1 MAMSTAAPVFHPV
14 HLHGALL
21 DVVAATHA
29 PRPLIRQRQEQ
40 RLQMLLE
47 AASASTV
54 YQERFGGVDPRSLEL
69 SQIAPVARAELM
81 ARFDEWVTDPQLR
94 LDELLEFVH
103 DPTRAAES
111 WLGRYVVWESSGTS
125 GQPGIF
131 VQDARA
137 MAVYDALEAVRH
149 SAPSRHGGSLFGG
162 FSPLDMLGM
171 GDRHALVT
179 ATGGHFASVVSFE
192 RLRRLNPWLAGI
204 SRTFSLLQ
212 PVRDLVRAL
221 NDFQPTVLASYPTA
235 AAMLADEAAA
245 GRLRIRPRC
254 VLTGGETL
262 SDAVRQRIGE
272 VFGAP
277 VRGSYGTSE
286 FLPIAW
292 ECGHG
297 RLHVNSDWVILEP
310 VDERGQPVLPGVRS
324 HSVLLTN
331 LANWVQ
337 PLIRYDLG
345 DRILM
350 HPERCSCGSALPS
363 LDVQGR
369 SDDVMRVPSEQP
381 GETVSLLPLSLCTV
395 LEEECG
401 VFDFQLR
408 QHRPDTLVLRLPQT
422 GDEAEATVDR
432 CRVAL
437 QRFAR
442 MQGAQPVQVL
452 GELGCE
458 VPRGRSGKA
467 CRVEMEA
474 TA

>member
-1 MAMSTAAPVFHPV
+1 MSATQSPVFEAL
-14 HLHGALL
+14 HLHGAML
-21 DVVAATHA
+21 DVVVATHA
-29 PRPLIRQRQEQ
+29 PRPLIRERQQR

-47 AASASTV
+47 AASASPL
-54 YQERFGGVDPRSLEL
+54 YRERIGGADPRTLPL
-69 SQIAPVARAELM
+69 AQIAPVTRAELM
-81 ARFDEWVTDPQLR
+81 GRFDDWVTDPQLR
-94 LDELLEFVH
+94 LDDLLLFVR
-103 DPTRAAES
+103 DAQRAADA

-149 SAPSRHGGSLFGG
+149 SAPSRHGRSLFGG
-162 FSPLDMLGM
+162 FSPFDMLGA

-192 RLRRLNPWLAGI
+192 RLRRLNPWLAQV

-212 PVRDLVRAL
+212 PIDALVEGL
-221 NDFQPTVLASYPTA
+221 NTFRPTVLATYPTA
-235 AAMLADEAAA
+235 AAMLADEAEA
-245 GRLRIRPRC
+245 GRLHIRPRC

-262 SDAVRQRIGE
+262 SDAVRQRVGT
-272 VFGAP
+272 VFDAP

-292 ECGHG
+292 ECSHG
-297 RLHVNSDWVILEP
+297 RLHVNADWVFLEP
-310 VDERGQPVLPGVRS
+310 VDEQHRPVLPGERS

-345 DRILM
+345 DRILV
-350 HPERCSCGSALPS
+350 HPERCACGSALPTV
-363 LDVQGR
+363 DVHGR
-369 SDDVMRVPSEQP
+369 SDDVMRVPSERA

-395 LEEECG
+395 MEEECG

-422 GDEAEATVDR
+422 GAAAEATVDR
-432 CRVAL
+432 CRTAL

-442 MQGAQPVQVL
+442 MQGAQPVRVL

-467 CRVEMEA
+467 CRVALELA
-474 TA
+474 A

>member
-1 MAMSTAAPVFHPV
+1 M
-14 HLHGALL
+14 L

-29 PRPLIRQRQEQ
+29 PRALIRQRQQ
-40 RLQMLLE
+40 LRLQMLLE
-47 AASASTV
+47 AANASAL
-54 YQERFGGVDPRSLEL
+54 YRERIGGADPRTLALER
-69 SQIAPVARAELM
+69 IAPVTRAELM
-81 ARFDEWVTDPQLR
+81 ARFDDWVTDPQLH
-94 LDELLEFVH
+94 LDELLGFVRDARQAA
-103 DPTRAAES
+103 DP

-162 FSPLDMLGM
+162 ISPLDLLGA

-192 RLRRLNPWLAGI
+192 RLRRLNPWLASV
-204 SRTFSLLQ
+204 SRIFSLLQ
-212 PVRDLVRAL
+212 PVDALVQAL
-221 NDFQPTVLASYPTA
+221 NAFRPTVLATYPTA
-235 AAMLADEAAA
+235 AAMLADEAEA
-245 GRLRIRPRC
+245 GRLRIQPRC

-262 SDAVRQRIGE
+262 SDAVRQRVAT
-272 VFGAP
+272 VFGAT

-286 FLPIAW
+286 FLPIAS

-297 RLHVNSDWVILEP
+297 RLHVNADWVILEP
-310 VDERGQPVLPGVRS
+310 VDERHRPVLPGERS

-345 DRILM
+345 DRILV
-350 HPERCSCGSALPS
+350 HPERCGCGSALPTV
-363 LDVQGR
+363 DVQGR
-369 SDDVMRVPSEQP
+369 SDDVMRVPAERA
-381 GETVSLLPLSLCTV
+381 GETVSLLPLALCTV

-408 QHRPDTLVLRLPQT
+408 QNQPDTLVLRLPQT
-422 GDEAEATVDR
+422 GAAAEATVDR
-432 CRVAL
+432 CRTAL

-467 CRVEMEA
+467 CRVAMEA

>member
-1 MAMSTAAPVFHPV
+1 MPMSAAHPVFHPV
-14 HLHGALL
+14 HMHGAML

-29 PRPLIRQRQEQ
+29 PRPLIRQRQQ
-40 RLQMLLE
+40 ARLHMLLE
-47 AASASTV
+47 AARASPL
-54 YQERFGGVDPRSLEL
+54 YRERLGSMDPRTVDLTR
-69 SQIAPVARAELM
+69 IAPVTRAELM
-81 ARFDEWVTDPQLR
+81 GRFDEWVTDPALR
-94 LDELLEFVH
+94 LDELMEFVR
-103 DPTRAAES
+103 DPARAAEP

-125 GQPGIF
+125 GRPGIF

-149 SAPSRHGGSLFGG
+149 SAPSVHGGSLFGG
-162 FSPLDMLGM
+162 FSPLDMLGL

-192 RLRRLNPWLAGI
+192 RLRRLNPWLAAA

-212 PVRDLVRAL
+212 PVDSLVQAL
-221 NDFQPTVLASYPTA
+221 NAFRPTVLASYPTA
-235 AAMLADEAAA
+235 AAMLADEAEA
-245 GRLRIRPRC
+245 GRLHIRPRC

-262 SDAVRQRIGE
+262 SDAVRERVGRI
-272 VFGAP
+272 FGAA

-292 ECGHG
+292 ECARG
-297 RLHVNSDWVILEP
+297 RLHLNCDWVILEP
-310 VDERGQPVLPGVRS
+310 VDEHRQPVLPGERS

-331 LANWVQ
+331 LANWAQ

-345 DRILM
+345 DRVLV
-350 HPERCSCGSALPS
+350 HPERCGCGSALPTI
-363 LDVQGR
+363 DVQGR
-369 SDDVMRVPSEQP
+369 SDDVMRVPSERQ
-381 GETVSLLPLSLCTV
+381 GESVSLLPLSLCTV

-422 GDEAEATVDR
+422 GPAAEATVDR
-432 CRVAL
+432 CRSAL

-442 MQGAQPVQVL
+442 MQGARPVHVV

-458 VPRGRSGKA
+458 TPRGRSGKA
-467 CRVEMEA
+467 CRVALEQVA
-474 TA
+474 